1 MQLPSPRY
9 ICIHGHFYQPPRE
22 NPWLEAIEV
31 QDSAHPW
38 HDWNQRIAEE
48 CYTPNTD
55 ARILDEQGWLVDIV
69 NNYEHISFDFG
80 PTLLPWLER
89 HVPDTY
95 EAIIEAD
102 ATSRKTRSGHGNAL
116 AQAFHHTIL
125 PLASTRDKAT
135 QIVWGIKDFEHR
147 FGRDPEGMWLPETAV
162 DSEVL
167 EILVQN
173 GIRFTILAPR
183 QARRFR
189 ESARGQWVTVD
200 GAAIDPT
207 RPYICNLSQGRSI
220 ALFFYDGPISQAIAF
235 ERLLDSGEAF
245 KNRLLAAFSDNR
257 SWAQLVHIATDGE
270 SYGHHHR
277 FGEMALA
284 FAISRLSEEPAVQLT
299 NYGEY
304 LEKCPPTAE
313 VEIVERSAWSCA
325 HGVGRW
331 SENCGCNVGHKPGW
345 DQKWR
350 VSLKRA
356 MDLLRDRVDPIYARL
371 APNFLK
377 DPWQARDDY
386 VSVLLHRRKNV
397 NRFLQRHQSRR
408 LEESDRI
415 TALKLLE
422 LQRNRM
428 MIYTSCGWFFD
439 DILGIETLQILKYA
453 ARVLQLAEPFD
464 PKLKEDF
471 LNELSNA
478 RSNQRPFLSG
488 DEIFSQKVWSQKVEL
503 PKVAAHATILSAF
516 EDLRE
521 KSNLYCYRVQIQD
534 STREKAGERLFLIS
548 RMSLADT
555 VTLETRSFASTLLY
569 LGGADLRCSVKD
581 IAGVDN
587 YAALKGGLV
596 HSFQRQSSTELIRT
610 LDADFP
616 GAYFALPDL
625 FVEER
630 SRIIH
635 RVTRMMYEEQ
645 AGLFED
651 FYEKNKEFIA
661 LIMETGIE
669 IPDTFLAAARF
680 VLNRRLHHELAKLA
694 KGVFPDGL
702 QQILEEARSW
712 RISLD
717 TASAEKLIRS
727 RIIDLLSKL
736 RKSPWHGA
744 TPEHVL
750 RFLDL
755 CRDLE
760 ISVQLGEA
768 QIGFFRIAKLLQNN
782 CQGLPTAFPELARRL
797 KVRIN
802 DSAQI

>member
-1 MQLPSPRY
+1 
-9 ICIHGHFYQPPRE
+9 
-22 NPWLEAIEV
+22 
-31 QDSAHPW
+31 
-38 HDWNQRIAEE
+38 
-48 CYTPNTD
+48 
-55 ARILDEQGWLVDIV
+55 
-69 NNYEHISFDFG
+69 
-80 PTLLPWLER
+80 
-89 HVPDTY
+89 
-95 EAIIEAD
+95 
-102 ATSRKTRSGHGNAL
+102 
-116 AQAFHHTIL
+116 
-125 PLASTRDKAT
+125 
-135 QIVWGIKDFEHR
+135 
-147 FGRDPEGMWLPETAV
+147 MWLPETAV
-162 DSEVL
+162 DVETL
-167 EILVQN
+167 EILVRN

-200 GAAIDPT
+200 GARIDPT
-207 RPYICNLSQGRSI
+207 RPYVCNLSQGRSI

-235 ERLLDSGEAF
+235 ERLLDSGEDF
-245 KNRLLAAFSDNR
+245 KNRLLAAFSDSR
-257 SWAQLVHIATDGE
+257 AWDQLVHIATDGE

-284 FAISRLSEEPAVQLT
+284 YTISRLYEEPGVQLT
-299 NYGEY
+299 NYGEF
-304 LEKCPPTAE
+304 LEKFPPAAE

-331 SENCGCNVGHKPGW
+331 KEDCGCNVGHKPGW

-371 APNFLK
+371 AQDFLK

-386 VSVLLHRRKNV
+386 VSVLLHKRGNLDS
-397 NRFLQRHQSRR
+397 FLQRHQSRP
-408 LEESDRI
+408 LEENDKVA
-415 TALKLLE
+415 ALKLLE

-453 ARVLQLAEPFD
+453 ARVLQLAESFD
-464 PKLKEDF
+464 PKLEDDF
-471 LNELSNA
+471 LNELSNT

-488 DEIFSQKVWSQKVEL
+488 DEIFVQKVWPQKVEL

-521 KSNLYCYRVQIQD
+521 NSDLYCYRVHIQD
-534 STREKAGERLFLIS
+534 STREKAGDRLLLIS
-548 RMSLADT
+548 RMSLLDT
-555 VTLETRSFASTLLY
+555 VTMESSSFASALLY
-569 LGGADLRCSVKD
+569 LGGADLRCSVKGV
-581 IAGVDN
+581 AGVDD
-587 YAALKGGLV
+587 YAALKNGLV
-596 HSFQRQSSTELIRT
+596 QLFQRQSSTELIRT
-610 LDADFP
+610 LDTHFP

-669 IPDTFLAAARF
+669 IPDTFFAAARF

-694 KGVFPDGL
+694 KAVFPDGL

-712 RISLD
+712 RITFD

-736 RKSPWHGA
+736 GESPWQETA
-744 TPEHVL
+744 PEHVL

-760 ISVQLGEA
+760 IAVQLGEA
-768 QIGFFRIAKLLQNN
+768 QIVFFRIVKLLQSNG
-782 CQGLPTAFPELARRL
+782 QELPAAFPELARRL

-802 DSAQI
+802 QER